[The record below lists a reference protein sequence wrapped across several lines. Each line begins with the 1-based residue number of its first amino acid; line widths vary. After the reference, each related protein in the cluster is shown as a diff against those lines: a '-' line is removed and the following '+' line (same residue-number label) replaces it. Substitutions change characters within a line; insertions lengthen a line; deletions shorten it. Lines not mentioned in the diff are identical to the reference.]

1 MPIITLRGK
10 HGRLTVEILSNNA
23 DRLKIV
29 LTVADEVLNIKC
41 DVALFMNKN
50 QFILVSFRYNKQ
62 TFQTDLKIFYEES
75 TCIS

>member
-1 MPIITLRGK
+1 M
-10 HGRLTVEILSNNA
+10 
-23 DRLKIV
+23 
-29 LTVADEVLNIKC
+29 TVADEVLNIKC

-62 TFQTDLKIFYEES
+62 TFQTDLKNISYEES